1 MTAGVYPMFLFKKGG
16 GLFRGTRN
24 AKNVTMEQDIRKGG
38 WTIYRWG
45 YDFPFQ
51 VPQAVRN
58 PLQHVCSRTMSRT
71 GNVRVS
77 FRLRPMNKE
86 EQKEERYGCVKV
98 NQDRARVS
106 VRNDGTT
113 KHFNFDKVS
122 SGNIL
127 AISNGTPYIALFM
140 PLRHLC

>member
-1 MTAGVYPMFLFKKGG
+1 MYGVPFDIAKIFPELTLSKLKCFVVPSFLTETLALSWLTLTQPYRSSFCSS
-16 GLFRGTRN
+16 LFIGRSRKETRN

-77 FRLRPMNKE
+77 F
-86 EQKEERYGCVKV
+86 QIG
-98 NQDRARVS
+98 RAHV
-106 VRNDGTT
+106 
-113 KHFNFDKVS
+113 
-122 SGNIL
+122 
-127 AISNGTPYIALFM
+127 
-140 PLRHLC
+140 